1 MIYTITTNPSLD
13 YTVETD
19 LVPGQINRTRSEVI
33 YPGGKGINV
42 SISLQRLG
50 QEARA
55 LGFAAGRI
63 GQTIRDLLDDQHCP
77 HTLLELEGGGQSR
90 INLKIIGSLETAVNG
105 RGPSLGEH
113 DMQQLLELLREVEH
127 DDVVV
132 LSGWTQSVP
141 FYISILQQVTATG
154 CMTVLDCSG
163 DALWQCLGCRPFL
176 VKPNVAELGA
186 LFGMEDLD
194 YGEAVELA
202 RQLQHEGARNILVSM
217 GGSGAFLLTEDQDLY
232 FANACLGKVRN
243 TVGAGDSLIAGFLTG
258 YRRTG
263 GDFSAALR
271 LGIAAGSATAFS
283 DWLATAEETM
293 RLWEQVHVEKTA
305 APV

>member
-19 LVPGQINRTRSEVI
+19 LVPGQVNRTRSEVI

-50 QEARA
+50 QETRA

-63 GQTIRDLLDDQHCP
+63 GQTIRDLLDDLECP

-90 INLKIIGSLETAVNG
+90 INVKILGDTETAVNG
-105 RGPSLGEH
+105 LGPGLGEK
-113 DMQQLLELLREVEH
+113 DMAHLLEQLREVGH

-132 LSGWTQSVP
+132 LSGWTQSIP
-141 FYISILQQVTATG
+141 LYISILQQLSATG

-163 DALWQCLGCRPFL
+163 EALWQCLGCRPFL
-176 VKPNVAELGA
+176 VKPNLAELGA
-186 LFGMEDLD
+186 LFGVEDLELT
-194 YGEAVELA
+194 EAVALA
-202 RQLQHEGARNILVSM
+202 RQLQHEGARNVLVSM
-217 GGSGAFLLTEDQDLY
+217 GATGAFLLTEDLDLY
-232 FANACLGKVRN
+232 CANACLGQACN

-258 YRRTG
+258 YRQTG
-263 GDFSAALR
+263 GDFAEALR
-271 LGIAAGSATAFS
+271 LGIAAGSATAFGA
-283 DWLATAEETM
+283 WLGTREETM
-293 RLWEQVHVEKTA
+293 RLREQVHVEKTA
-305 APV
+305 LPV